1 MLIKVAIVAQ
11 YILFGK
17 GEFNVQKL
25 ICWIVVIRTNYFIC
39 RDYLAADGDFSGT
52 VMSYYFGSY
61 LTILPFHHFAI
72 SSFYV
77 LNTPHDVVTRAINI
91 RAVTCNT
98 CYS

>member
-61 LTILPFHHFAI
+61 LKYNFAI
-72 SSFYV
+72 SPFRYFII
-77 LNTPHDVVTRAINI
+77 LCFKHAT
-91 RAVTCNT
+91 
-98 CYS
+98 